1 MKRGLGHVFGCGLL
15 VVALGLAQDG
25 LAQDGLAQDTVQ
37 EDTVLQSYDL
47 AVERLN
53 GALGALSE
61 DGSLSLD
68 ALDQAAQTLRALS
81 RDTSSPNL
89 VTALERTFTRAE
101 TAVQNRSAT
110 DLGVQVAV
118 LRGGF
123 WRLVYES
130 ALRAANEGDVSL
142 SRERLARIAA
152 DMTFSDPNLDA
163 LNGADTYPALI
174 TAFDTGAAVTVQTHL
189 NEASAVLGDKNATY
203 LALAEAY
210 AHFLPV
216 QDSPRVSAA
225 TTGGFSQAFQAL
237 VADDSETLQGSLA
250 TLGQSLSDFQGA
262 AEAAAQG
269 VLQRDVGAAQSP
281 QTPSADLAAPA
292 AASGPN
298 AAPPLSAPAENSGLE
313 NGGLEDGEL
322 ENGGLENSVLEN
334 QTPTATA
341 PGTPTSVPTLPLLNT
356 NQADLAAELST
367 FGLAGDSRAD
377 LLNDYA
383 ARGFESVGD
392 AVETLYADS
401 SRTLSAIES
410 GNASSVQT
418 RLEAYRDTFERF
430 LAPLLGANAPLSADT
445 RRLVNH
451 FATAPGLRLQDGA
464 VLVGQTDRVAAAL
477 SGTAAPGPGLVLS
490 TSLVWSGWLR
500 LLVMMVLGLLAV
512 VPLYLLNLAFG
523 GANRNWRLVG
533 AALFLLLLPIMY
545 EGLTSLLELL
555 ANLSGVAALGG
566 LSAFSIF
573 QNTVSQVVWA
583 LLSALAI
590 GLAVAGLYGICVQFG
605 LLGKRSVGDTVISP
619 GDAPLGR
626 ASTGTAVDW
635 DEEF

>member
-1 MKRGLGHVFGCGLL
+1 MKRALGHVFGCGLL

-25 LAQDGLAQDTVQ
+25 FAQDGFVPDVPQDN
-37 EDTVLQSYDL
+37 DAVLQSYDL

-189 NEASAVLGDKNATY
+189 NEASAVLGDKDATY

-225 TTGGFSQAFQAL
+225 TTVAFSQAFQAL
-237 VADDSETLQGSLA
+237 VTDDSETLQGSLA

-269 VLQRDVGAAQSP
+269 VLQQDVGTAPSP
-281 QTPSADLAAPA
+281 QTPAAVPAAPA
-292 AASGPN
+292 AVFGPN
-298 AAPPLSAPAENSGLE
+298 AASPLSAPAENGALE
-313 NGGLEDGEL
+313 TGELGTGEL
-322 ENGGLENSVLEN
+322 ETGELETGGQEG
-334 QTPTATA
+334 QTPTAAA
-341 PGTPTSVPTLPLLNT
+341 PGTPVPALPLLNT

-377 LLNDYA
+377 LLNNYA
-383 ARGFESVGD
+383 ARDLESVTD
-392 AVETLYADS
+392 AVEALYADS

-410 GNASSVQT
+410 GNASSVQA

-430 LAPLLGANAPLSADT
+430 LAPLLGANAPVSADT

-464 VLVGQTDRVAAAL
+464 VLVGQTERVAAAL
-477 SGTAAPGPGLVLS
+477 SGTVAPGPGLVLS

-555 ANLSGVAALGG
+555 AALSGVAALSG

-605 LLGKRSVGDTVISP
+605 LLGKRGAGDTVISP

>member
-1 MKRGLGHVFGCGLL
+1 MKRALGHVFGCGLL

-25 LAQDGLAQDTVQ
+25 FAQDGFADVPQDN
-37 EDTVLQSYDL
+37 DAVLQSYDL

-189 NEASAVLGDKNATY
+189 NEASAVPGDKDATY
-203 LALAEAY
+203 SALAEAY

-225 TTGGFSQAFQAL
+225 TTVAFSQAFQAL
-237 VADDSETLQGSLA
+237 VTDDSETLQGRLA

-269 VLQRDVGAAQSP
+269 VLQQDVGTAPSPNPAAAVP
-281 QTPSADLAAPA
+281 AAPA
-292 AASGPN
+292 AGFGPN
-298 AAPPLSAPAENSGLE
+298 AASPLSAPAENGALE
-313 NGGLEDGEL
+313 TGEL
-322 ENGGLENSVLEN
+322 ETSELETGGQEG
-334 QTPTATA
+334 QTPTAAA
-341 PGTPTSVPTLPLLNT
+341 PGTPTPVPALPLLNT

-383 ARGFESVGD
+383 ARDLESVTD
-392 AVETLYADS
+392 AVEALYADS

-410 GNASSVQT
+410 GNASSVQA

-555 ANLSGVAALGG
+555 AALSGVAVLGG

-605 LLGKRSVGDTVISP
+605 LLGKRSAGDTVISP

>member
-1 MKRGLGHVFGCGLL
+1 MKRALGHVFGCGLL

-25 LAQDGLAQDTVQ
+25 FAQDGFADVPQDN
-37 EDTVLQSYDL
+37 DAVLQSYDL

-174 TAFDTGAAVTVQTHL
+174 TAFDTGAAVTVQIHL
-189 NEASAVLGDKNATY
+189 NEASAVLGDKDATY

-225 TTGGFSQAFQAL
+225 TTGAFSQAFQAL
-237 VADDSETLQGSLA
+237 VTDDSETLQGSLA

-269 VLQRDVGAAQSP
+269 VLQQGVGTAPSP
-281 QTPSADLAAPA
+281 QTPAAVPAAPA
-292 AASGPN
+292 AVSGPN
-298 AAPPLSAPAENSGLE
+298 AASPLSAPAEN
-313 NGGLEDGEL
+313 GEL
-322 ENGGLENSVLEN
+322 ETGELETGELETGELETGGQEG
-334 QTPTATA
+334 QTPTAAA
-341 PGTPTSVPTLPLLNT
+341 PGTPVPALPLLNT
-356 NQADLAAELST
+356 NQASLAAELST

-383 ARGFESVGD
+383 ARDLESVGD
-392 AVETLYADS
+392 AVEALYADS

-410 GNASSVQT
+410 GNASSVQA

-555 ANLSGVAALGG
+555 AALSGVAALGG

-573 QNTVSQVVWA
+573 QNTVSQ
-583 LLSALAI
+583 
-590 GLAVAGLYGICVQFG
+590 GR
-605 LLGKRSVGDTVISP
+605 LGAAERPRHRPRG
-619 GDAPLGR
+619 GR
-626 ASTGTAVDW
+626 ALRHLRTVRTAGQARRR
-635 DEEF
+635 